1 MASRVAKNPVPV
13 PAGVDVKLDGQH
25 LVIKGK
31 HGELKHVVHSL
42 VSLSLE
48 NSSLQV
54 QLSNEEKQTNALAG
68 TTRALVQNMVHGVS
82 QGFERKLV
90 LVGVGYRA
98 QAQGKQLNLT
108 VGKSHPV
115 SFAMPHGITVE
126 TPTATE
132 IVLKGADKQQVCQM
146 AANIRAVRPPE
157 PYKGKGIRYADEV
170 IILKEVKKK

>member
-1 MASRVAKNPVPV
+1 MASRVAKNPVNI

-31 HGELKHVVHSL
+31 HGQLNQVIHSL
-42 VSLSLE
+42 VNLLVE
-48 NSSLQV
+48 KDSLQV
-54 QLSNEEKQTNALAG
+54 QAANEEKQSNALAG
-68 TTRALVQNMVHGVS
+68 TMRALVQNMVLGVS
-82 QGFERKLV
+82 QGFQRKLI

-115 SFAMPHGITVE
+115 AFTMPEGITVE

-132 IVLKGADKQQVCQM
+132 ILLKGADKQLVCQM
-146 AANIRAVRPPE
+146 AANIRAVRSPE